1 MEQHTHVHGM
11 TFAGEKAMNWRYKLG
26 QFIRAVLLLV
36 MGLTSLGVAVAF
48 VAVVAQ
54 TVATWL
60 TS

>member
-1 MEQHTHVHGM
+1 
-11 TFAGEKAMNWRYKLG
+11 MNWRYKLG